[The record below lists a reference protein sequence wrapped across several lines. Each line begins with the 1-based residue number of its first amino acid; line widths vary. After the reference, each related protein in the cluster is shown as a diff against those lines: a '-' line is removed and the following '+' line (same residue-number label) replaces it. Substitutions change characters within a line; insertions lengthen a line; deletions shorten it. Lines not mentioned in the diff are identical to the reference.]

1 MPAFEAQII
10 IMLMSNIVFMTYI
23 MCFTPSKSKLTNYV
37 NFAIEISYIVL
48 EGLFYGYY
56 KLENKTS

>member
-37 NFAIEISYIVL
+37 NFAI
-48 EGLFYGYY
+48 
-56 KLENKTS
+56 